1 MYEELRCHPE
11 ASVGITLAA
20 SGGGSLRGDA
30 RMMKYWRLFSN
41 GSASVWFRSGRS
53 LSAVSSSLLAARYSL
68 NQLLCKRD
76 GGERGRWSEGD
87 RWREASGGGGRGRDE
102 RERQRAGAMQ
112 TW

>member
-1 MYEELRCHPE
+1 
-11 ASVGITLAA
+11 
-20 SGGGSLRGDA
+20 
-30 RMMKYWRLFSN
+30 MMKYWRLFSN

-87 RWREASGGGGRGRDE
+87 RWRETGGVRQVEGDRWSETGGGSQVDGDCGVRRLE
-102 RERQRAGAMQ
+102 
-112 TW
+112 